1 MNNSIEEHNEYS
13 YVYYDNYKNMN
24 YVEPYNLNKPE
35 LPNINS
41 VYNYN
46 LREIANKLSCEH
58 QKFKTESNKIY
69 TTNIYNSAFTYIDDI
84 SKPLDYDY
92 EKDIYILR
100 GREVTP
106 KSCDGVQVSEKMVDD
121 IITQLS
127 GQSGGKKRKDK
138 KKNDTGKKK
147 TKKGKYKEFLDKK
160 YSKEQLLKKCK
171 ELNVKVTTR
180 KNGNIKPVKKETL
193 INKILKLKFS

>member
-1 MNNSIEEHNEYS
+1 MNNSIEEYNEYS
-13 YVYYDNYKNMN
+13 YVGYDNYKNMN

-106 KSCDGVQVSEKMVDD
+106 KSCDAKGKDYKKGNWINYHGSKLDKNN
-121 IITQLS
+121 IIFNQNT
-127 GQSGGKKRKDK
+127 KRKQL
-138 KKNDTGKKK
+138 T
-147 TKKGKYKEFLDKK
+147 EF
-160 YSKEQLLKKCK
+160 
-171 ELNVKVTTR
+171 
-180 KNGNIKPVKKETL
+180 
-193 INKILKLKFS
+193 